1 MQGARLA
8 KTVTPPDKADLP
20 RHVAIVMDGNGRW
33 ASKRLMPRAAGHV
46 AGVSTVR
53 TIVRAGNDIGLQNLT
68 LYAFSSEN
76 WKRPITEVSHLM
88 SLFRA
93 YVREDVSELLA
104 NNVRVRFIGNRSR
117 ASEDIVALMKESEE
131 RTAKCTGLNLTL
143 AFDYGSQEEIVAA
156 VRAMADAAVRGE
168 LDPAKIT
175 TEYFASQLSTAGTPD
190 PDLVI
195 RTSGEHRLSNFL
207 LWQSAY
213 SEFIF
218 SDVMWPDF
226 TREHFFEA
234 LNSFVQRERRFGAV
248 TPEAVA

>member
-1 MQGARLA
+1 MA
-8 KTVTPPDKADLP
+8 KTVQPPEKASLP

-33 ASKRLMPRAAGHV
+33 ASKRMMPRAAGHV

-53 TIVRAGNDIGLQNLT
+53 TIVRAANDIGLPNLT

-93 YVREDVSELLA
+93 YVREDVSQLLE

-117 ASEDIVALMKESEE
+117 AGGDILELMEESER
-131 RTAKCTGLNLTL
+131 RTDVCSAREM
-143 AFDYGSQEEIVAA
+143 AHQAA
-156 VRAMADAAVRGE
+156 RGE
-168 LDPAKIT
+168 LDPEKIT
-175 TEYFASQLSTAGTPD
+175 TEFFASQLSTAGTPD
-190 PDLVI
+190 PDLVV
-195 RTSGEHRLSNFL
+195 RTSGEYRLSNFL

-213 SEFIF
+213 SEFVF
-218 SDVMWPDF
+218 VDKSWPDF
-226 TREHFFEA
+226 TREDFFEA
-234 LNSFVQRERRFGAV
+234 LNVFAQRERRFGAV